1 MLPLNHPRY
10 FLAGVKRRKPVV
22 PGMGPPI
29 GEIKQAAAS
38 MSKMAIHHFV
48 NMQDTPARAFSV
60 MTPPVSR
67 YTLAS
72 LGEMLKRIGA

>member
-10 FLAGVKRRKPVV
+10 FLAGVQRYKPT
-22 PGMGPPI
+22 PGMGPQL
-29 GEIKQAAAS
+29 GEIKQAS
-38 MSKMAIHHFV
+38 RRLTKTAIGHFM
-48 NMQDTPARAFSV
+48 NMKDTPARAFSV

-67 YTLAS
+67 YSLAS